1 MMDKFNDSGQML
13 LLAAFTIGF
22 MVVVS
27 TVMLNNIIY
36 ASNMASESNNDISS
50 FEVSNIARMTDE
62 ATKAAYYNATTGSS
76 FNHTVFSHYLENYSR
91 ETTIL
96 YAYQGVSFSFTNSTL
111 QDAYFTKNGLSSG
124 QENWTVIDDVN
135 NVSNFTIEEID
146 TSNLGNM
153 SEPFEVHALNQS
165 GSSIWFMKI
174 YDDGNDDIKANVS
187 NQTYDINS
195 FPIDIKN
202 GDYQFDNN
210 TEGETYSLK
219 YFNSSNAI
227 GLYSISGEL
236 TNGDT
241 FRCERYKIINA
252 TADISTSKNKINVTF
267 PVTVP

>member
-1 MMDKFNDSGQML
+1 ML

-36 ASNMASESNNDISS
+36 ASNMASESNNDISY
-50 FEVSNIARMTDE
+50 FEVSNIARMIDE

-135 NVSNFTIEEID
+135 YVSNFTMEEID
-146 TSNLGNM
+146 TSNLGNV

-174 YDDGNDDIKANVS
+174 YDDSGVIMANVS
-187 NQTYDINS
+187 NQIHEIDP
-195 FPIDIKN
+195 PIDIKE
-202 GDYQFDNN
+202 DVYQFDNN
-210 TEGETYSLK
+210 TAGETYSLK
-219 YFNSSNAI
+219 YFNSSNVI
-227 GLYSISGEL
+227 GLYSLSGEL
-236 TNGDT
+236 TTGDT
-241 FRCERYKIINA
+241 FRCDRYKVINA
-252 TADISTSKNKINVTF
+252 TADISTSKNKINVSF